1 MSFFKSVVALTLY
14 TTSIFTGGYYY
25 VQEVQQKIES
35 QIREQ
40 DMSLKLQVSDNM
52 KRTEILLKMNMDAL
66 NAINVLNQRI
76 NELHPSIKKDS
87 IAKN

>member
-1 MSFFKSVVALTLY
+1 MSFFNSVVALTLY